1 MFTNSTG
8 RTSATRPWANMHAM
22 TDAPTSDEP
31 TVLSPITDRP
41 SSGRSFTTGRRVRL
55 GDVAPSGRLRLDA
68 AARYL
73 QDVAGDDATQ
83 VMGRDAFTW
92 IIRRTTIEVHRFPR
106 FDEVL
111 ELTTWGSATGSRWA
125 ERRTSIVGEDGGR
138 IEAAALWVYVDGAT
152 GRPKRLDDDFL
163 AAYDEST
170 GGRTIGARLVHG
182 DPPDDAAPGPSWS
195 IRRTDLDLFDHVNN
209 AVFWSIAEEAWPIDE
224 LALPWSAEV
233 EHRDGLEAHQA
244 ATVVLGADRLWVRG
258 DGVVA
263 ATIVSGRELRPGPT
277 APSA

>member
-1 MFTNSTG
+1 
-8 RTSATRPWANMHAM
+8 MHAM
-22 TDAPTSDEP
+22 ADAASPDEP
-31 TVLSPITDRP
+31 TALSPILARP
-41 SSGRSFTTGRRVRL
+41 DAGRSFTTSRRVRL
-55 GDVAPSGRLRLDA
+55 GDVAPTGRLRLDA

-83 VMGRDAFTW
+83 VMGTDAFTW
-92 IIRRTTIEVHRFPR
+92 IIRRTTLEVQQFPR

-111 ELTTWGSATGSRWA
+111 ALTTWGSATGSRWA

-138 IEAAALWVYVDGAT
+138 IEAAALWVYVDGTT

-163 AAYDEST
+163 AAYAAST
-170 GGRTIGARLVHG
+170 GGRTVGARLVHG
-182 DPPDDAAPGPSWS
+182 DPPAEVEPGPPWS
-195 IRRTDLDLFDHVNN
+195 IRRTDLDLFGHVNN
-209 AVFWSIAEEAWPIDE
+209 AVFWSIAEEAWPVDE

-233 EHRDGLEAHQA
+233 EHRDGLEPGQQA
-244 ATVVLGADRLWVRG
+244 SVALGADRLWITG

-263 ATIVSGRELRPGPT
+263 ATLVSDRALRPGPS